1 MFLEHLCAFY
11 NVCILQLQQ
20 FLLISVRADICFRA
34 FCFHVSTNFWVH
46 RNFVVV
52 ILNTLP
58 DWFKFSPS
66 DKIILCVCVIGS
78 LMKPFYNNVLEGRIV
93 WSNLITRVIR
103 ISAILT
109 SGKILLCVSILLWK
123 IRVLMTIVL
132 RG

>member
-1 MFLEHLCAFY
+1 M
-11 NVCILQLQQ
+11 
-20 FLLISVRADICFRA
+20 
-34 FCFHVSTNFWVH
+34 H

-52 ILNTLP
+52 VSNTFP

-66 DKIILCVCVIGS
+66 DKIILSVCVMGS

-93 WSNLITRVIR
+93 WSNLITGAIRV
-103 ISAILT
+103 SAILT
-109 SGKILLCVSILLWK
+109 SGKILLCVSRLLWK